1 MFRAMDQGYL
11 DAHLYYGL
19 VSFGIRGEDELEVE
33 VKERAMR
40 DLQIPAARG
49 SAAAQHAVGM
59 LMYIF
64 DCDSGSKADFLDAAR
79 WICKAARQGL
89 DVVGMYKLNPVD
101 P

>member
-1 MFRAMDQGYL
+1 
-11 DAHLYYGL
+11 
-19 VSFGIRGEDELEVE
+19 
-33 VKERAMR
+33 
-40 DLQIPAARG
+40 
-49 SAAAQHAVGM
+49 M
-59 LMYIF
+59 LLYIF